1 MNTVDLS
8 KYSIGDYNPGN
19 RLKRI
24 LWYLVNIIFY
34 KTSISYPVKSKV
46 TLLRAFGAKIG
57 KNVVIKPSVN
67 IKYPWFLE
75 IGDNVWLGEEVW
87 IDSLGY
93 VRIGSNVCI
102 SQGAYIFTGNHDYK
116 KATFDLVIKPVS
128 IEDGVWIGAKAIV
141 CLGITLRT
149 HSVITAGSVV
159 AKNTEPYTIYQGNPA
174 RSIRHRKIEA

>member
-57 KNVVIKPSVN
+57 KNVVIKSGS
-67 IKYPWFLE
+67 I
-75 IGDNVWLGEEVW
+75 
-87 IDSLGY
+87 
-93 VRIGSNVCI
+93 IGSDGFGYEKNEMEIYEKFPHFC
-102 SQGAYIFTGNHDYK
+102 S
-116 KATFDLVIKPVS
+116 VI
-128 IEDGVWIGAKAIV
+128 IEDN
-141 CLGITLRT
+141 LQ
-149 HSVITAGSVV
+149 H
-159 AKNTEPYTIYQGNPA
+159 
-174 RSIRHRKIEA
+174 